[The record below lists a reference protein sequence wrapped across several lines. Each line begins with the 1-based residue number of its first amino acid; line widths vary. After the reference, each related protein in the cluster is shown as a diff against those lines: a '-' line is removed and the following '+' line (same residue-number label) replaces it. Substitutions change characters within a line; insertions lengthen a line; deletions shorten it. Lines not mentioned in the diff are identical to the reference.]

1 MEFKH
6 ISVLLKECIEHLSIK
21 PNCIYVDGT
30 LGGAGHSS
38 EILKVLENGHLY
50 AFDKDIAAIE
60 TSTNVLK
67 KISNNFT
74 IIHEDN
80 SNLKEELLK
89 YGVEKVDGI
98 LLDLGVS
105 SYQFDTQDRGFSYRM
120 DARLDMRMNQE
131 NNLDAYKVVNTYPYE
146 KLVKIFYEYG
156 EEPFAKVIAK
166 NICNYRQKKSIETTF
181 ELVDII
187 KDSLPNA
194 IKNKK
199 GHPAK
204 KVFQAIRIEVNDE
217 LEGLKKTIKSGL
229 SMLKSNGR
237 MAIITFHSLED
248 RIVKTLFNEAVNP
261 TKSIKGLALLPNQQS
276 EFRLVNKKPILAS
289 EEELQINNRSHSA
302 KLRVIEKI

>member
-1 MEFKH
+1 M
-6 ISVLLKECIEHLSIK
+6 
-21 PNCIYVDGT
+21 
-30 LGGAGHSS
+30 
-38 EILKVLENGHLY
+38 
-50 AFDKDIAAIE
+50 
-60 TSTNVLK
+60 
-67 KISNNFT
+67 
-74 IIHEDN
+74 
-80 SNLKEELLK
+80 
-89 YGVEKVDGI
+89 
-98 LLDLGVS
+98 
-105 SYQFDTQDRGFSYRM
+105 
-120 DARLDMRMNQE
+120 
-131 NNLDAYKVVNTYPYE
+131 DAYKVVNTYPYE

>member
-1 MEFKH
+1 MN
-6 ISVLLKECIEHLSIK
+6 IK
-21 PNCIYVDGT
+21 
-30 LGGAGHSS
+30 
-38 EILKVLENGHLY
+38 ILKVLENGHLY

-120 DARLDMRMNQE
+120 NARLDMRMNQE

-229 SMLKSNGR
+229 SMLNSNGR